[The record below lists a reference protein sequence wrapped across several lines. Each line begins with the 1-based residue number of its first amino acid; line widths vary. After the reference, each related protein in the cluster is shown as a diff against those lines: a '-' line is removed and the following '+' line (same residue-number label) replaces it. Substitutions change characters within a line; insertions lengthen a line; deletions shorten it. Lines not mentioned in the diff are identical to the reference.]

1 MFLGKRKTS
10 ELNRTYTL
18 VFLVF
23 KFNYFTKSSDQSI
36 MILLKLIF
44 FIQIHIKICILQH
57 TAVETD
63 VYNFIQYRGPEWGCP
78 VLCTYLISYM
88 IVSFW
93 PIFSNQLIF
102 SRFSV
107 NQLDFLLSVIN
118 NQLKLSIN
126 LSNLL
131 NILLLSLII
140 IIINYYIYAVFE
152 YLL

>member
-1 MFLGKRKTS
+1 
-10 ELNRTYTL
+10 
-18 VFLVF
+18 
-23 KFNYFTKSSDQSI
+23 

-44 FIQIHIKICILQH
+44 FMQINIKICILQH
-57 TAVETD
+57 TAAETD
-63 VYNFIQYRGPEWGCP
+63 VYNFIQHRGPEWGCS

-93 PIFSNQLIF
+93 PIFSNQLFF

-126 LSNLL
+126 LSNQL
-131 NILLLSLII
+131 NILLLSLLLLSLII
-140 IIINYYIYAVFE
+140 IIINYFML
-152 YLL
+152 YLNINYKYYCYHYYYHHYYY